1 MQFPDTVGQS
11 VQSQLH
17 PSLAA
22 FLLQYEKDIDDF
34 IHYLR
39 GQWPDP
45 AAMSAQDRRS
55 WERAR
60 RLFRSALDG
69 LQALRAFWEKGE
81 LRLGDHEGM
90 VAYNRLS
97 SILMGAGYATEEEI
111 ESVLNLLWQAMDD
124 SHTLSALDRAAMAKL
139 AGELK
144 RRYVDTLL

>member
-1 MQFPDTVGQS
+1 MTYPT
-11 VQSQLH
+11 LA
-17 PSLAA
+17 SLAKESMTSA
-22 FLLQYEKDIDDF
+22 LLDVYLTFDE
-34 IHYLR
+34 YLR
-39 GQWPDP
+39 GQWPEP

-60 RLFRSALDG
+60 QLFRSALDG
-69 LQALRAFWEKGE
+69 LQALRTFWEKGE

-97 SILMGAGYATEEEI
+97 GVLMGAGYATEEEI

-124 SHTLSALDRAAMAKL
+124 SYKLSAPDCVVMAKL